1 MTSTERSGHPQHSMA
16 ALQKSLNT
24 HIAALIDED
33 DGGRP
38 RIDSKASSDAVEIA
52 HHIGEGD
59 GRKPGTDEHVQRFT
73 LPSQGFVSTAIGTAM
88 EELGTVAQN
97 KVAASQS
104 GVDLYIR
111 DAEDARSWWQKAW
124 AGILRHRLLILGILV
139 VAVIEYAVG
148 IRFTQ
153 TVLGLDDDS
162 AHVVALALPL
172 MFGLASIAAA
182 TGVIAAQPQLA
193 RQYIK
198 VSTFL
203 LIGLVLATFVLAGLV
218 IGGVVT
224 DDSGSGAYTGTSGF
238 EAFTTESEGGGPLSI
253 IKFMTYFCFMASLNI
268 VIFLLHLIDKY
279 REDQARTERA
289 AQEAEGG
296 SPAERAARA
305 NITYLGQFDEL
316 YRNLARIRRNLVEAY
331 ISGVRGNI
339 DVNLGENWDTGELK
353 AELPEPEWV
362 GELRSE
368 IRRLDKASSGDTDD
382 SAPLAKY
389 RFNPGVGTS

>member
-1 MTSTERSGHPQHSMA
+1 MTTAEHSGNPQRSMA
-16 ALQKSLNT
+16 SLQKALNT
-24 HIAALIDED
+24 HVAALIDED

-38 RIDSKASSDAVEIA
+38 RIDSRASSDAVEIA
-52 HHIGEGD
+52 HLIGEGD
-59 GRKPGTDEHVQRFT
+59 GRKSGVDGYVDRFT
-73 LPSQGFVSTAIGTAM
+73 LPSQGFVSNSIGTAM

-97 KVAASQS
+97 KVAASKS
-104 GVDLYIR
+104 GVDLYVR
-111 DAEDARSWWQKAW
+111 DAEDSRPWWQKAW
-124 AGILRHRLLILGILV
+124 AGVLRHRLLILGILV

-198 VSTFL
+198 VSTLL
-203 LIGLVLATFVLAGLV
+203 LIVLVLATFILAGLV

-224 DDSGSGAYTGTSGF
+224 DDSGSGAYTGTGGF
-238 EAFTTESEGGGPLSI
+238 EAFSTETTGGGPLAI

-296 SPAERAARA
+296 SPAERATRA
-305 NITYLGQFDEL
+305 NIAYLEQFDEL
-316 YRNLARIRRNLVEAY
+316 YRTLVRIRRNTVEAY

-339 DVNLGENWDTGELK
+339 DVNLGENWDTSELQTD
-353 AELPEPEWV
+353 LPVPDWV
-362 GELRSE
+362 ADLRDE
-368 IRRLDKASSGDTDD
+368 ISRLHTPPPRG
-382 SAPLAKY
+382 
-389 RFNPGVGTS
+389 